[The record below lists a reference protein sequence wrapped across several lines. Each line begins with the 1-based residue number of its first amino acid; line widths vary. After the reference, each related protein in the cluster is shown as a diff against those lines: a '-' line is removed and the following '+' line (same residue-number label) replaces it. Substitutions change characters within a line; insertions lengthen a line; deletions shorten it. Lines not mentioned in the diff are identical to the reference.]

1 MNHIAKLGCAVMVLG
16 AISTNAN
23 SYADTLLGVYAGG
36 QMWAMETE
44 GAFASNNE
52 LATFNYDDE
61 RNGSYYLALEH
72 FVPLVPN
79 AKVIHTTMDT
89 NGATNL
95 TGNLSF
101 AGQDYAVNTRLGTD
115 LSLTTTDYILYY
127 EILDNDII
135 SIDVGI
141 NAKNIDGEIAV
152 LDEQTNTTSQASFS
166 GYVPM
171 IYSRAEVGLP
181 FTSWSVFAEGSYLSF
196 DDHTISDMQAAL
208 EYRAIDSLA
217 LNLNFQLGY
226 RIMNVEL
233 DDLDSI
239 NTELDFSGVF
249 AGIEFH
255 F

>member
-141 NAKNIDGEIAV
+141 NAKNIDG
-152 LDEQTNTTSQASFS
+152 
-166 GYVPM
+166 
-171 IYSRAEVGLP
+171 
-181 FTSWSVFAEGSYLSF
+181 
-196 DDHTISDMQAAL
+196 
-208 EYRAIDSLA
+208 
-217 LNLNFQLGY
+217 
-226 RIMNVEL
+226 
-233 DDLDSI
+233 
-239 NTELDFSGVF
+239 
-249 AGIEFH
+249 
-255 F
+255 